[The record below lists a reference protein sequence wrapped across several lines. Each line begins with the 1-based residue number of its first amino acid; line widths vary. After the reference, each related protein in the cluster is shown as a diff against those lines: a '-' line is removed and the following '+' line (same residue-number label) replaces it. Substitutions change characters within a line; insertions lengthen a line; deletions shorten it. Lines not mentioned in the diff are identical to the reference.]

1 MRTCKK
7 LRTLLSA
14 VLIGVLVMPF
24 RILHESAAV
33 FKDLK
38 YQFEI
43 EENALYIH
51 NLRNCFRN
59 ASLIADAECVGEATY
74 GDRAVSLFRVLD
86 VFAGSAESSD
96 IINVSINYT
105 VGERCILFLADE
117 NEGEFKYRKIYVPVK
132 NGVMKNNGTT
142 VHMSDGRNV
151 QINSIKREIAA
162 MKSEL
167 FVPNEYMFYSNLDEL
182 LVGCNE
188 YFIGRVDSVSPYM
201 PTLCRSGER
210 GETVRSERNS
220 LRIGVTVLN
229 SLGGGLRSGEKIM
242 ITQLNDMYRN
252 VIDASTLK
260 AVRGDV
266 TEEELPVN
274 GDVCL
279 FFIIKSPDDKVN
291 FFFPVNPYQ
300 GYVKIRSDGRL
311 NSCSNMNP
319 AITDNFTLLMFT
331 SSFYK

>member
-1 MRTCKK
+1 MRACKK
-7 LRTLLSA
+7 IRILLNA
-14 VLIGVLVMPF
+14 VLIIALVMPF
-24 RILHESAAV
+24 RTQHEPAV
-33 FKDLK
+33 VFRDLN

-43 EENALYIH
+43 EENSLDVYT
-51 NLRNCFRN
+51 LRNCFRS
-59 ASLIADAECVGEATY
+59 ASLIVEAECVGEATY
-74 GDRAVSLFRVLD
+74 GGNAVSLFRVLD
-86 VFAGSAESSD
+86 VFAGDAESSET
-96 IINVSINYT
+96 IYVSTEYN

-117 NEGEFKYRKIYVPVK
+117 NKGEFSYGKIYVPVE
-132 NGVMKNNGTT
+132 NGVMQSSGST
-142 VHMSDGRNV
+142 VRMSDGRNV
-151 QINSIKREIAA
+151 QISSIKREIAA

-167 FVPNEYMFYSNLDEL
+167 FIPNEYMFYSNMNEL

-188 YFIGRVDSVSPYM
+188 YFIGRVDSVSSYM

-210 GETVRSERNS
+210 GEMIRSERNS

-229 SLGGGLRSGEKIM
+229 SLGGGLRSGEKIT
-242 ITQLNDMYRN
+242 ITQVDNMHRN
-252 VIDASTLK
+252 VINASTLK
-260 AVRGDV
+260 AVGGGDNAW
-266 TEEELPVN
+266 ELPVN

-279 FFIIKSPDDKVN
+279 FFVIKSPDDKVN

-319 AITDNFTLLMFT
+319 VITDNFTLLMFT